1 MNKLQ
6 ISTPKQIN
14 ISPLNNKLLLLFTA
28 LIFMPKLINQRFSL
42 QNLSKIFILNNLDK
56 KIHILKKVGPYLPE
70 QMVGTLNIF
79 IVNLEKI
86 NRIMGLYEFITMG
99 KTFEPITP
107 VTNITPKERINKIF
121 QSLQEEI
128 PDDKLLTIKPMLDL
142 MINID
147 KFKPIIST
155 LTKISS
161 ANDKSEINIDDMIDL
176 IKPMLGDEEA
186 KNIDKMKDMLQM
198 MELLNVLNS
207 SDEN

>member
-6 ISTPKQIN
+6 INTQKQIN
-14 ISPLNNKLLLLFTA
+14 IGPLNNKLLLFAA
-28 LIFMPKLINQRFSL
+28 LIFMPKLINQKFSL
-42 QNLSKIFILNNLDK
+42 QNLSKIYMFNNLDK
-56 KIHILKKVGPYLPE
+56 KIHILKKIGPYLPE
-70 QMVGTLNIF
+70 QMIGTLNIF

-86 NRIMGLYEFITMG
+86 NKIIGLYEFITIG

-107 VTNITPKERINKIF
+107 VTNITSKERINKIF

-128 PDDKLLTIKPMLDL
+128 PDDKLLSIKPMLDL
-142 MINID
+142 MMNID

-198 MELLNVLNS
+198 MELLSVLNS

>member
-14 ISPLNNKLLLLFTA
+14 ISPLNNKLLLFAA
-28 LIFMPKLINQRFSL
+28 LIFVPRLINQGFSL
-42 QNLSKIFILNNLDK
+42 QNLLKTSILNNLDK
-56 KIHILKKVGPYLPE
+56 KIYILKKVGPYLPE
-70 QMVGTLNIF
+70 QIVGTLNIF
-79 IVNLEKI
+79 IINLEKI
-86 NRIMGLYEFITMG
+86 NRIMGLYEFITKG

-121 QSLQEEI
+121 LSLQEEI
-128 PDDKLLTIKPMLDL
+128 PDDKLPTIKPMLDL
-142 MINID
+142 MVNID

-155 LTKISS
+155 LSKITS
-161 ANDKSEINIDDMIDL
+161 ANDKSEIKIDDMIDI

-186 KNIDKMKDMLQM
+186 KNIDKMKDMFQM

-207 SDEN
+207 NDES

>member
-6 ISTPKQIN
+6 INTQKQIN
-14 ISPLNNKLLLLFTA
+14 IGPLNNKLLLFAA
-28 LIFMPKLINQRFSL
+28 LIFMPKLINQKFSL
-42 QNLSKIFILNNLDK
+42 QNLSKIYMFNNLDK
-56 KIHILKKVGPYLPE
+56 KIHILKKIGPYLPE
-70 QMVGTLNIF
+70 QMIGTLNIF

-86 NRIMGLYEFITMG
+86 NKIIGLYEFITIG

-107 VTNITPKERINKIF
+107 VTNITSKERINKIF

-142 MINID
+142 MMNID

-198 MELLNVLNS
+198 MELLSVLNS

>member
-14 ISPLNNKLLLLFTA
+14 ISPLNNKLLLFAA
-28 LIFMPKLINQRFSL
+28 LIFVPRLINQGIPI
-42 QNLSKIFILNNLDK
+42 QNLLRTSILNNLDK

-70 QMVGTLNIF
+70 QIVGILNIF

-86 NRIMGLYEFITMG
+86 NRIMGLFEFVTIG

-128 PDDKLLTIKPMLDL
+128 PDDKLPTIKPMLDL
-142 MINID
+142 MVNID

-155 LTKISS
+155 LSKISS
-161 ANDKSEINIDDMIDL
+161 ANDKSEIKIDDMIEL

-186 KNIDKMKDMLQM
+186 KNIDKMKDMFQM

>member
-6 ISTPKQIN
+6 INTQKQIN
-14 ISPLNNKLLLLFTA
+14 IGPLNNKLLLFAA
-28 LIFMPKLINQRFSL
+28 LIFMPKLINQKFSL
-42 QNLSKIFILNNLDK
+42 QNLSKIYMFNNLDK
-56 KIHILKKVGPYLPE
+56 KIHILKKIGPYLPE
-70 QMVGTLNIF
+70 QMIGTLNIF

-86 NRIMGLYEFITMG
+86 NKIIGLYEFITIG

-107 VTNITPKERINKIF
+107 VTNITSKERINKIF

-142 MINID
+142 MMNID

-161 ANDKSEINIDDMIDL
+161 SNDKSEINIDDMIDL

-198 MELLNVLNS
+198 IELLSVLNS